1 MSKESE
7 EHRRGPQY
15 KQAKRQGYRARSAFK
30 LFDIQKK
37 FNIFKRAYYILD
49 IGSTPGSWLQ
59 VAKKFA
65 MENLNKYNDKYYH
78 RNHFKIMG
86 VDIKKVSPIEGIQI
100 VQADATTPEFQ
111 NKIKE
116 FFQDKLDLIL
126 SDASIA
132 KSGNKFSDNIRQ
144 TNLCFDILTLA
155 KFLKYKGIFVIKTF
169 QGQDFEKF
177 FKVMKN
183 RFLYVHSYKPKASK
197 KGTNEMYIIA
207 EKKKKITSWTQEF
220 PQN

>member
-1 MSKESE
+1 MSKKSE

-30 LFDIQKK
+30 LFDIQKRY
-37 FNIFKRAYYILD
+37 NIFKRAYYILD
-49 IGSTPGSWLQ
+49 IGSVPGSWLQ

-65 MENLNKYNDKYYH
+65 MENLDKYNDKFYH

-86 VDIKKVSPIEGIQI
+86 VDIKKVSPIEGVQI

-116 FFQDKLDLIL
+116 FFQDQLDLIL
-126 SDASIA
+126 SDASIK

-144 TNLCFDILTLA
+144 TNLCYDILSLA

-169 QGQDFEKF
+169 QGQDFDKF
-177 FKVMKN
+177 LKAVKK
-183 RFLYVHSYKPKASK
+183 RFLFVHSYKPKSSK
-197 KGTNEMYIIA
+197 KGSNEIYLIA
-207 EKKKKITSWTQEF
+207 EKKKK
-220 PQN
+220 